1 MALNAITQE
10 DAQHMA
16 RTVDAAEA
24 IVATIM
30 SPSMGARPAPLTS
43 VDMVNDFLQA
53 YTMDDF
59 KSVGLRL
66 DIHYIDFGFL
76 AQWLEEVIG
85 DAELAA
91 EIRAVH
97 ETGEA
102 FGLLVH
108 KVKDVLTARLEQYRE
123 ALGEQSGSQ
132 SEEQLAEST
141 L

>member
-1 MALNAITQE
+1 MALNAITQK
-10 DAQHMA
+10 DAQHLA
-16 RTVDAAEA
+16 RTVDMAEA
-24 IVATIM
+24 FVATIM
-30 SPSMGARPAPLTS
+30 SPSMGSRAAQLTS
-43 VDMVNDFLQA
+43 VEMVNGFLQA
-53 YTMDDF
+53 YTIDDF

-76 AQWLEEVIG
+76 AQWLDEVIG
-85 DAELAA
+85 DAELAV
-91 EIRAVH
+91 EIRTLH
-97 ETGEA
+97 DTGEA

-123 ALGEQSGSQ
+123 ALGEPSEAQ